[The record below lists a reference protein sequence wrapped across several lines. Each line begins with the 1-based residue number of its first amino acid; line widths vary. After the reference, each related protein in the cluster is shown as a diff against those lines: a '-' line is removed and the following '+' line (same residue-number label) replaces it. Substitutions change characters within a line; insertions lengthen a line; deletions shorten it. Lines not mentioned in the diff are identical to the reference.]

1 MNKKN
6 NLFLLLFLIRYCILE
21 VDFAGKRRA
30 KASQMSTLWPMVNRY
45 KASKAIDG
53 NCWDY
58 RHRGF
63 THTNDEWY
71 PWWQVDLGAYI
82 DVRNVT
88 VITRRKYNNKIIIA
102 DLFAN
107 KKYY

>member
-30 KASQMSTLWPMVNRY
+30 KASQMTTLKSRY
-45 KASKAIDG
+45 EAGKAIDG
-53 NCWDY
+53 NCWYY

-63 THTNDEWY
+63 THTKNEWY
-71 PWWQVDLGAYI
+71 PWWQVDLGTYI
-82 DVRNVT
+82 DVTNVT
-88 VITRRKYNNKIIIA
+88 VITRCKHSNKIIIA
-102 DLFAN
+102 
-107 KKYY
+107 K